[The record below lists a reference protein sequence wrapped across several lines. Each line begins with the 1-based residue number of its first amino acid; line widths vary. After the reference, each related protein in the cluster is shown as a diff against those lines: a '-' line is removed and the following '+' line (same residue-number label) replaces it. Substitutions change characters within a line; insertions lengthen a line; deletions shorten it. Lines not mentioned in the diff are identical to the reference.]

1 MAHSLDSGRK
11 GSVNID
17 LNIVPFIDVM
27 SCLTA
32 FLLVTAVWIATAELP
47 TTANAPCAPGARC
60 VTDAPE
66 TSLSIL
72 VEADEIT
79 VARHPDEDARH
90 LASGDWNGVAAALRM
105 FAGSEHP
112 AVDIAARSVDGHAVS
127 YQSLVTAVDTAVRVG
142 LTQTRVVTDPM
153 RLVHVQL

>member
-11 GSVNID
+11 GSVNIE

-47 TTANAPCAPGARC
+47 TTANAPCAPGAHC
-60 VTDAPE
+60 DFDPNQ

-72 VEADEIT
+72 VESDEIT

-105 FAGSEHP
+105 FAGGEHP

-127 YQSLVTAVDTAVRVG
+127 YQALVTAVDTSVRVG
-142 LTQTRVVTDPM
+142 LTNTRVVTDPD
-153 RLVHVQL
+153 RLTGAQL